1 MGCLRIVISDPSL
14 SKYGIDKGYP
24 LIFYLVTSVKSL
36 WGTICRVSLT
46 AKCDVDD
53 DDKEI
58 LEEAPPEDCGHRF
71 RTPTDY
77 YQADFSNIMYKYPDE
92 AEVINMC
99 YHGARYGADSGV
111 E

>member
-1 MGCLRIVISDPSL
+1 M
-14 SKYGIDKGYP
+14 
-24 LIFYLVTSVKSL
+24 
-36 WGTICRVSLT
+36 T

-53 DDKEI
+53 DDEEI

-99 YHGARYGADSGV
+99 YHGAGYDAGSGV
-111 E
+111 DQGFVNVSSQLDSLIDETPPCRTIRGTSR